1 MSSPLVSSVSGFQ
14 TLDLKLKGFKVY
26 EIETAVS
33 PVPSYSRKDFYKI
46 CMISG
51 RTMVYFADKSVE
63 LDDTFL
69 FFANPHIPYSSE
81 VLCEAQTGFACLF
94 TEEFLKTND
103 RSESLQNSPLFKL
116 GGTPLFH
123 LDQEQ
128 KEFLS
133 MIYTRML
140 REQQGDYVFK
150 DELVR
155 NYINLIIHEA
165 LKLKP
170 ADQFVIHKTASSRL
184 TSLFLEL
191 MERQYPIES
200 VDSPL
205 GLTSPQD
212 YAARLSVHVNHL
224 NRSVKEITGKS
235 TGTLINER
243 IIIEA
248 KALLLHTEWSV
259 GDIAYS
265 LGFEYPTHF
274 NNTFKKITGIV
285 PKSIRALRV

>member
-1 MSSPLVSSVSGFQ
+1 MSSHLVSSVSGFN

-33 PVPSYSRKDFYKI
+33 PVPSYSRRDFYKI
-46 CMISG
+46 CMITG
-51 RTMVYFADKSVE
+51 KTMVYFADKSVE

-94 TEEFLKTND
+94 TEEFLKAND

-116 GGTPLFH
+116 VGTPLFNIEK
-123 LDQEQ
+123 EQ

-133 MIYTRML
+133 TIYTRMIN
-140 REQQGDYVFK
+140 EQNADYLYK

-165 LKLKP
+165 LKLEP
-170 ADQFVIHKTASSRL
+170 ADQFVTHKTASSRI

-191 MERQYPIES
+191 MERQFPIET
-200 VDSPL
+200 VEKPL
-205 GLTSPQD
+205 VLKAPQD

-243 IIIEA
+243 IMIEA
-248 KALLLHTEWSV
+248 KALLQHTDWSV

-274 NNTFKKITGIV
+274 NNSFKKMTGTV
-285 PKSIRALRV
+285 PKSVRAQHN

>member
-1 MSSPLVSSVSGFQ
+1 MDNQLVSSRVGFN
-14 TLDLKLKGFKVY
+14 TVDLKLKGFKVY

-33 PVPSYSRKDFYKI
+33 PVPSYSRRDFYKI

-51 RTMVYFADKSVE
+51 KTMIYFADKSVE

-81 VLCEAQTGFACLF
+81 VLCEEQTGYACLF

-116 GGTPLFH
+116 GGTPLFSI
-123 LDQEQ
+123 DKEQ

-133 MIYTRML
+133 TIYAKML
-140 REQQGDYVFK
+140 KEQDADYIYK

-165 LKLKP
+165 LKLEP
-170 ADQFVIHKTASSRL
+170 NEHFYTHKTASTRI

-191 MERQYPIES
+191 LERQFPIES
-200 VDSPL
+200 VERPL
-205 GLTSPQD
+205 TLKAPQD
-212 YAARLSVHVNHL
+212 YAARLSIHVNHL
-224 NRSVKEITGKS
+224 NRSVKEVTGKS

-248 KALLLHTEWSV
+248 KALLQHTDWSI
-259 GDIAYS
+259 GDIAYG
-265 LGFEYPTHF
+265 LGFDYPTHF
-274 NNTFKKITGIV
+274 NNSFKKMTGTV
-285 PKSIRALRV
+285 PKSIRSQPI